1 MVCQYRSCERNHSP
15 EVLAAL
21 RAIAPKGVLISSSG
35 CLGQCASGPTV
46 QVMPDET
53 WYCRVRP
60 DDAAEIVDQH
70 LKGDRPVQR
79 LLHPRFHPYDGAA
92 VADGDGDVS
101 GGDVSGGDVS
111 DEDVSGEDGESDPTE
126 PLEGEQAL
134 DRS

>member
-46 QVMPDET
+46 QVMPDQT

-60 DDAAEIVDQH
+60 EDAAEIVDQH

-79 LLHPRFHPYDGAA
+79 LLHPRFHPYDG
-92 VADGDGDVS
+92 DVS
-101 GGDVSGGDVS
+101 GEDVS

-126 PLEGEQAL
+126 PLDGEQAF

>member
-46 QVMPDET
+46 QVMPDQT

-60 DDAAEIVDQH
+60 EDAAEIVDQH

-79 LLHPRFHPYDGAA
+79 LLHPRFHPYDE
-92 VADGDGDVS
+92 DGDG
-101 GGDVSGGDVS
+101 
-111 DEDVSGEDGESDPTE
+111 DVSGEDGESDPTE

-134 DRS
+134 DGS